1 MVKKISFPQAY
12 LTSIVSGLVKLQKE
26 SHLRIVRFGTRL
38 PVHNPLALQEWH
50 YSLLAQVNNPYLMVH
65 INHPAELSEQ
75 NLQVLTNFRKKANAT
90 VLSQTVLLKDM
101 NDNTE
106 ILYQLFVKMAEE
118 GIQPYYV
125 FQNDPVFWAR
135 HFTVPIKKAI
145 RIWQR
150 LRPRLSGLAAC
161 ARLVI
166 DTSFGAGKI
175 PIPEGEAW
183 EVDYSH
189 FFDFNKQ
196 KHPLK

>member
-1 MVKKISFPQAY
+1 
-12 LTSIVSGLVKLQKE
+12 
-26 SHLRIVRFGTRL
+26 L

-75 NLQVLTNFRKKANAT
+75 TLQVLTNFRKKANAT
-90 VLSQTVLLKDM
+90 VLSQTVLLKGM

-161 ARLVI
+161 ATLPSGPAKFPFRKAKPGKLI
-166 DTSFGAGKI
+166 IPTFLISTSKNTPLNNSKVKSQRSKVKSFWLLANWPKT
-175 PIPEGEAW
+175 
-183 EVDYSH
+183 S
-189 FFDFNKQ
+189 Q
-196 KHPLK
+196 KLKVKRPRPWGTW